1 MKVIKV
7 KDYATLSEK
16 ATEMVL
22 RTIRENEQPILGLAT
37 GSTPMKLYENLI
49 NIYKN
54 GDISF
59 RHVLTYNLDE
69 YVGLPPEH
77 IGSYHYFMHEKL
89 FDHIDIPLEQVYLPD
104 GASNDPE
111 AVCDDLEAR
120 LKKTGTIDLQVLG
133 IGMNGHIG
141 FNEPGTPFHSRSHV
155 IELEESTRQVN
166 SRFFDQLADVPT
178 HAITMGLE
186 TIMEAKEIVL
196 LVQGEKKADI
206 LREVVYG
213 DVTEDVPG
221 SVLQLHP
228 NATIITDIDL

>member
-1 MKVIKV
+1 MKLIKV
-7 KDYATLSEK
+7 KDYDTLSDK

-22 RTIRENEQPILGLAT
+22 QTIRENEQPILGLAT

-49 NIYKN
+49 HLYKN

-59 RHVLTYNLDE
+59 QNVLTYNLDE
-69 YVGLPPEH
+69 YVGLPPDH

-89 FDHIDIPLEQVYLPD
+89 FDHIDIPLEQVYLPN
-104 GASNDPE
+104 GASNNPE
-111 AVCDDLEAR
+111 AVCDDLEAS

-155 IELEESTRQVN
+155 IKLEESTRQVN
-166 SRFFDQLADVPT
+166 SRFFDKLADVPT
-178 HAITMGLE
+178 HAITMGLA

-213 DVTEDVPG
+213 EVTEDVPG
-221 SVLQLHP
+221 SVLKLHP

>member
-1 MKVIKV
+1 MKLIKV
-7 KDYATLSEK
+7 KDYDTLSDK

-22 RTIRENEQPILGLAT
+22 QTIRENEQPILGLAT

-49 NIYKN
+49 HLYKN

-59 RHVLTYNLDE
+59 QNVLTYNLDE
-69 YVGLPPEH
+69 YVGLSPDH

-89 FDHIDIPLEQVYLPD
+89 FDHIDIPLEQVYLPN

-111 AVCDDLEAR
+111 AVCDDLEAS

-155 IELEESTRQVN
+155 IKLEESTRQVN
-166 SRFFDQLADVPT
+166 SRFFDKLADVPT
-178 HAITMGLE
+178 HAITMGLA

-213 DVTEDVPG
+213 EVTEDVPG
-221 SVLQLHP
+221 SVLKLHP

>member
-1 MKVIKV
+1 MKLIKV
-7 KDYATLSEK
+7 KDYDTLSDK

-22 RTIRENEQPILGLAT
+22 QTIRENEQPILGLAT

-49 NIYKN
+49 HLYKN

-59 RHVLTYNLDE
+59 QNVLTYNLDE
-69 YVGLPPEH
+69 YVGLPPDH

-89 FDHIDIPLEQVYLPD
+89 FDHIDIPLEQVYLPN

-111 AVCDDLEAR
+111 AVCDDLEAS

-155 IELEESTRQVN
+155 IKLEESTRQVN
-166 SRFFDQLADVPT
+166 SRFFDKLADVPT
-178 HAITMGLE
+178 HAITMGLA

-213 DVTEDVPG
+213 EVTEDVPG
-221 SVLQLHP
+221 SVLKLHP